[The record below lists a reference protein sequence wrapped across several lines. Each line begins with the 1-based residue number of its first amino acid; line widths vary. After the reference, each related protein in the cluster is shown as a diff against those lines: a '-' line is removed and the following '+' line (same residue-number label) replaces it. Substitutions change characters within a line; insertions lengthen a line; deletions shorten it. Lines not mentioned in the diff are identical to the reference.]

1 MITTSSTMHT
11 TNVYDNIERELCYLI
26 RQYEARGFH
35 HHFFLEGGSLV
46 CGEYNFPLLHP
57 EIVVYENRYYPE
69 RDGAPHGY
77 YLFALTVTD
86 ACCLF
91 KGIFLLP
98 QGVLTQQQIS
108 GKLEQ
113 QLGLSRL
120 CPQLFKTSEDHRDK
134 FFPADTLPPI
144 P

>member
-1 MITTSSTMHT
+1 MHST
-11 TNVYDNIERELCYLI
+11 NEYDNIERELCYLI
-26 RQYEARGFH
+26 HQYEAWGFR
-35 HHFFLEGGSLV
+35 HHFYLEGGSLV
-46 CGEYNFPLLHP
+46 CSEYNFPLLHP
-57 EIVVYENRYYPE
+57 EIIVYENRYYPK
-69 RDGAPHGY
+69 RDGMPHGY
-77 YLFALTVTD
+77 CLFALTVTD

-108 GKLEQ
+108 VELER

-120 CPQLFKTSEDHRDK
+120 DPQLFRAEESHRDK
-134 FFPADTLPPI
+134 FFPATSLPPI